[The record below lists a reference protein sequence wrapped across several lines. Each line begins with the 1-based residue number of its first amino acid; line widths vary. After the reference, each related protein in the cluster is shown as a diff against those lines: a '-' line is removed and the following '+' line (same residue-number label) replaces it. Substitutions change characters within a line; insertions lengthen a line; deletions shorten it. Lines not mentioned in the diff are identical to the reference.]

1 MHPAPELLHDED
13 QLTAQPALPDR
24 SVFGDIPT
32 AIWTAFL
39 SAWALLFGLFLVFF
53 ATDGPAAIVVVTS
66 CLFALM
72 LLGLPA
78 ALGAQVKSSPRARSR
93 IIVTRN
99 GPVPVVA
106 AATQILLIPVA
117 SVIGVIAFVILAL

>member
-78 ALGAQVKSSPRARSR
+78 ALGAQVKSTPRARSR
-93 IIVTRN
+93 IIVIRN